1 MPKEHR
7 VAQGLVP
14 VVVLG
19 QIICH
24 HTIINLAARAVAETA
39 VIGVPVAER
48 PQVRA
53 VITRP
58 IRQ

>member
-1 MPKEHR
+1 MPKEHQ
-7 VAQGLVP
+7 VAQALVL

-24 HTIINLAARAVAETA
+24 HTIINPAVRAVAGTV
-39 VIGVPVAER
+39 VIGVLVAER
-48 PQVRA
+48 PQARA